1 QDWQPPF
8 ACDVDKLHFTPRIQR
23 LNELEAQTRVKL
35 NFLDQIAKFW
45 ELQGCTL
52 KIPHVERK
60 ILDLFQLNR
69 LVAEEGGFDV
79 VCKERKWTKIATRMG
94 FAPGKAVGSH
104 IRAHYERILYP
115 YNLFQ
120 SGASLLCL
128 QKPDL
133 TSDTKD
139 KEYKPHD
146 IPQRQSVQPSETCPP
161 ARRAK
166 RLRAEVRES
175 VFLWASALWGQYLN
189 FAISILC
196 FLVSF
201 PFQRES
207 KTKLHQ
213 KSQVTELPAC
223 SLTRSSLKCS
233 NSYSGT
239 FLLQVDLYV
248 CLLCGSGNDEDR
260 LLLCDGCDDSYHT
273 FCLIPPLHDVPKG
286 DWRCPQC
293 LAQEC
298 NKPQEAFGFEQAAR
312 DYTLRTFGE
321 MADAFKSDYFNMPVH
336 MVPTELVEKEFWR
349 LVSTIEEDVTVE
361 YGADIASK
369 EFGSGFPVRGGK
381 FKVRP
386 EEEEYLDSGWNLNN
400 MPVMEQSVLAHITAD
415 ICGMKLPWLYVGMC
429 FSSFCWHIEDHW
441 SYSINYLHWGE
452 PKTWYGAPGYAAEQ
466 LEDVMKKLAP
476 ELFESQPDLLHQ
488 LVTIMNPNTL
498 MAHGV
503 PVYRT
508 NQCAG
513 EFVITFPRAYHSGF
527 NQGFNFAEAVNFC
540 TVDWLPLG
548 RQCVEH
554 YRLLHRYCVFSHDE
568 MICKMASKADVLDVV
583 VASTVQ
589 KDMAVMIEDEKRLR
603 EKLDKLGVTDSERV
617 AFELFPDDERQ
628 CLKCKTTCFMS
639 AVYCP
644 CKPGLLVCLYHVE
657 DLCSCPTYKYK
668 LGYRYTLE
676 ELYPMMTALKMR
688 AESYNEWASNVNEA
702 LEAKINNK
710 KSLISFKALIEESEM
725 KKFPDND
732 LLRHLRLVTQDADKC
747 ASVAQQLLNGKR
759 QTRYRSGGGKCQNQ
773 LTVNELRLFVRQ
785 LYALPCVLSQT
796 PLLKDLLDRV
806 EAFQQQSQ
814 KLLSEEMPSA
824 ADLQELLDVSFD
836 FDVDLPQL
844 AELRIRLEQ
853 ARWLED
859 VQLTSS
865 DHSSLTLDDMRRL
878 IDSGVGLAPY
888 PAVEKAMAKLQEL
901 LTVSEHWDDKARNL
915 IKARPRQSLSS
926 LVAAVKE
933 IEEIP
938 AYLPS
943 GVALKDAVQK
953 AKDWLQEVEALQ
965 VGGRVPVLDT
975 LAELVTRGRSIPV
988 HLDYLPRLESLVSE
1002 VQAWKECAAN
1012 TFLCENSPYSLLEVL
1027 CPRCDI
1033 GMLNLKRKQKKLKE
1047 TVPSGK
1053 KKSTKLETLSDLER
1067 ALSESKD
1074 TASAMATL
1082 GEARLKEMEA
1092 LRSLRAANEVKVL
1105 SSEEDTELKVCL
1117 CQKEPAA
1124 PMIQCELCRGFFH
1137 TGCVSVPTVLQGPR
1151 VWLCPHCH
1159 RSEKPP
1165 LEKILPLL
1173 ASLQRIRVRL
1183 PEGDALRYMIER
1195 TVNWQHRA
1203 QQMLYSGNLKLIQD
1217 KVGSGLLYTRWQ
1229 TTSGQ
1234 LPETN
1239 KVRLKLLV
1247 GFLAVGDAWD
1257 TTHYP
1262 SPAGHGA
1269 IGHNSLCVAIQ
1280 PVLYPSD
1287 PSIKSMSLQLRQG
1300 CCVGQYQ
1307 MLCTSP
1313 GAELKLWCQ
1322 WIRGEVLVSAVS
1334 QHCCP
1339 VLVSGLMNATSPREA
1354 SSSNHGSWAA
1364 LALAKVKNVEHL
1376 DGFEKVTCKNS
1387 CGDCTELDEL
1397 MMEAQLLQVSLPE
1410 IQELYQIL
1418 FTKQSPALQTE
1429 QRSPAGAPRKKDGIS
1444 YMERKLKRRFERES
1458 FCDGKRAR
1466 VKKVRTPKK
1475 KKLKLN
1481 HSKDLCTN
1489 KLERER
1495 ERLLEMQRSAE
1506 SHLLPSDTSFS
1517 EQEDSEDED
1526 AICPAVNCLQPEGDE
1541 VDWVQCDGSCNQW
1554 FHQVCVGISPEMAEK
1569 EDYICISCTG
1579 K

>member
-1 QDWQPPF
+1 DWQPPF

-133 TSDTKD
+133 ASDTKD

-166 RLRAEVRES
+166 RLRAERLAERCADLFGCAAFPGASCAVASGLGAAGVNSRAIHSEAVEARTHNLRRRMGCAPPKCENEKEMYSSVKLPEKREH
-175 VFLWASALWGQYLN
+175 AGE
-189 FAISILC
+189 
-196 FLVSF
+196 
-201 PFQRES
+201 PEKDKS
-207 KTKLHQ
+207 K
-213 KSQVTELPAC
+213 A
-223 SLTRSSLKCS
+223 RSKKPT
-233 NSYSGT
+233 NA
-239 FLLQVDLYV
+239 VDLYV

-369 EFGSGFPVRGGK
+369 EFGSGFPVRDGK

-568 MICKMASKADVLDVV
+568 MICKMASKAEFLDVV

-589 KDMAVMIEDEKRLR
+589 KDMAIMIDDEKMLR
-603 EKLDKLGVTDSERV
+603 EKVQKLGVTDSERV

-657 DLCSCPTYKYK
+657 DLCSCPSYKYK

-676 ELYPMMTALKMR
+676 ELYPMMNALKMR

-710 KSLISFKALIEESEM
+710 RSLVSFKALIEESEM

-759 QTRYRSGGGKCQNQ
+759 QTRYRSGGGKSQNQ

-814 KLLSEEMPSA
+814 KLLSEEMPCA
-824 ADLQELLDVSFD
+824 AELQELLDVSFD

-859 VQLTSS
+859 VQLASS
-865 DHSSLTLDDMRRL
+865 DQNSLTLDDMRRL

-926 LVAAVKE
+926 LVAALKE

-938 AYLPS
+938 AYLPN

-953 AKDWLQEVEALQ
+953 AKDWLQEVESLQ

-975 LAELVTRGRSIPV
+975 LVELVTRGRSIPV
-988 HLDYLPRLESLVSE
+988 HLDYLLRLESLVSE

-1033 GMLNLKRKQKKLKE
+1033 GILNLKRKQKKLKE
-1047 TVPSGK
+1047 PVPSGK
-1053 KKSTKLETLSDLER
+1053 KKSTKLESLSDLER

-1105 SSEEDTELKVCL
+1105 SNEEDAELKVCL

-1137 TGCVSVPTVLQGPR
+1137 TSCVSVPNILQGPR

-1217 KVGSGLLYTRWQ
+1217 KVGSGLLYNRWQ
-1229 TTSGQ
+1229 ATAGH

-1239 KVRLKLLV
+1239 KVSQTI
-1247 GFLAVGDAWD
+1247 GAMSFSMPHDWD
-1257 TTHYP
+1257 NRTIYLH
-1262 SPAGHGA
+1262 SPF
-1269 IGHNSLCVAIQ
+1269 ST
-1280 PVLYPSD
+1280 
-1287 PSIKSMSLQLRQG
+1287 
-1300 CCVGQYQ
+1300 GQQ
-1307 MLCTSP
+1307 CIPLHVIS
-1313 GAELKLWCQ
+1313 
-1322 WIRGEVLVSAVS
+1322 
-1334 QHCCP
+1334 
-1339 VLVSGLMNATSPREA
+1339 
-1354 SSSNHGSWAA
+1354 
-1364 LALAKVKNVEHL
+1364 
-1376 DGFEKVTCKNS
+1376 
-1387 CGDCTELDEL
+1387 TELDEL

-1418 FTKQSPALQTE
+1418 FTKQSPTSQTE
-1429 QRSPAGAPRKKDGIS
+1429 QKSSVGPTNEKASNECCRGKKDGIS

-1458 FCDGKRAR
+1458 FCDEKRAR
-1466 VKKVRTPKK
+1466 VKKMRTPKK

-1481 HSKDLCTN
+1481 HSRDLCTN

-1495 ERLLEMQRSAE
+1495 ERLFEMQRSSE
-1506 SHLLPSDTSFS
+1506 SHLFPSDMSFS

-1579 K
+1579 KDSQYRK

>member
-1 QDWQPPF
+1 VAGRSGRPGRAMAEFLPPPECPVFEPSWEEFADPFAFIHKIRPIAEQTGICKVRPPPDWQPPF

-69 LVAEEGGFDV
+69 LVAEQGGFDV

-120 SGASLLCL
+120 SGASLLVMGL
-128 QKPDL
+128 QTQPLNISQDSLL
-133 TSDTKD
+133 TWMSCKVEWYCVFNAEI
-139 KEYKPHD
+139 KSAICFQNRNLEFKK
-146 IPQRQSVQPSETCPP
+146 SET
-161 ARRAK
+161 
-166 RLRAEVRES
+166 
-175 VFLWASALWGQYLN
+175 GG
-189 FAISILC
+189 
-196 FLVSF
+196 
-201 PFQRES
+201 
-207 KTKLHQ
+207 
-213 KSQVTELPAC
+213 
-223 SLTRSSLKCS
+223 SLKADS
-233 NSYSGT
+233 SSGS
-239 FLLQVDLYV
+239 FFGQCHRLSVGDVDLYV

-554 YRLLHRYCVFSHDE
+554 YRLLNRYCVFSHDE

-589 KDMAVMIEDEKRLR
+589 KDMAIMIEEEKRLR
-603 EKLDKLGVTDSERV
+603 EKADKLGVTDSERV
-617 AFELFPDDERQ
+617 TFELFPDDERQ

-639 AVYCP
+639 AVSCP

-676 ELYPMMTALKMR
+676 ELYPMMNALKMR

-824 ADLQELLDVSFD
+824 AELQELLDVSFD

-844 AELRIRLEQ
+844 AELRTRLEQ

-859 VQLTSS
+859 VQLACSE
-865 DHSSLTLDDMRRL
+865 HSSLTLDDMRRL

-926 LVAAVKE
+926 LAAAVKE
-933 IEEIP
+933 LEEIP
-938 AYLPS
+938 AYLPN
-943 GVALKDAVQK
+943 GAALKDAVQK

-988 HLDYLPRLESLVSE
+988 HLDYLPRLEALVTE

-1027 CPRCDI
+1027 CPWCDI
-1033 GMLNLKRKQKKLKE
+1033 GMLSLKRKQKKLKE
-1047 TVPSGK
+1047 PVPSGK

-1074 TASAMATL
+1074 TASMATL
-1082 GEARLKEMEA
+1082 EEARLREMEA
-1092 LRSLRAANEVKVL
+1092 LRALRAANEVKAL
-1105 SSEEDTELKVCL
+1105 SSEEDAELKVCL

-1137 TGCVSVPTVLQGPR
+1137 TGCVPVPGPVPGPC

-1159 RSEKPP
+1159 RSQKPP

-1203 QQMLYSGNLKLIQD
+1203 QQMLYSGNLKRIQD
-1217 KVGSGLLYTRWQ
+1217 KVGSGLLYSRWQ
-1229 TTSGQ
+1229 ASAGQ

-1239 KVRLKLLV
+1239 KVRL
-1247 GFLAVGDAWD
+1247 G
-1257 TTHYP
+1257 
-1262 SPAGHGA
+1262 
-1269 IGHNSLCVAIQ
+1269 
-1280 PVLYPSD
+1280 
-1287 PSIKSMSLQLRQG
+1287 QG
-1300 CCVGQYQ
+1300 
-1307 MLCTSP
+1307 
-1313 GAELKLWCQ
+1313 
-1322 WIRGEVLVSAVS
+1322 
-1334 QHCCP
+1334 
-1339 VLVSGLMNATSPREA
+1339 
-1354 SSSNHGSWAA
+1354 
-1364 LALAKVKNVEHL
+1364 
-1376 DGFEKVTCKNS
+1376 
-1387 CGDCTELDEL
+1387 
-1397 MMEAQLLQVSLPE
+1397 
-1410 IQELYQIL
+1410 
-1418 FTKQSPALQTE
+1418 
-1429 QRSPAGAPRKKDGIS
+1429 KKDGMS

-1458 FCDGKRAR
+1458 FCGEKRAR
-1466 VKKVRTPKK
+1466 VKKMRTPKK
-1475 KKLKLN
+1475 KKLKPS
-1481 HSKDLCTN
+1481 HSKDQCSN

-1495 ERLLEMQRSAE
+1495 ERLLELQRS
-1506 SHLLPSDTSFS
+1506 SDSQLLPSDTSSFS

-1569 EDYICISCTG
+1569 EDYICTSCAGKDALTG
-1579 K
+1579 GKKVPSFPVKPQGLV

>member
-1 QDWQPPF
+1 MAEFLPPPECPVFEPSWEEFADPFAFIHKIRPIAEQTGICKVRPPPDWQPPF

-69 LVAEEGGFDV
+69 LVAEEGGFDL
-79 VCKERKWTKIATRMG
+79 VCKERRWTKIAIKMG

-120 SGASLLCL
+120 SGASLLAPDICSKLMCLVDHAVLEKCL

-166 RLRAEVRES
+166 RLRAEGTTIKMETDETTEAKTHNLRRRMGCTPANEKEMPGTVKREP
-175 VFLWASALWGQYLN
+175 AEK
-189 FAISILC
+189 
-196 FLVSF
+196 
-201 PFQRES
+201 REPRDFEREKS
-207 KTKLHQ
+207 KGRSK
-213 KSQVTELPAC
+213 KSTNA
-223 SLTRSSLKCS
+223 
-233 NSYSGT
+233 
-239 FLLQVDLYV
+239 VDLYV

-298 NKPQEAFGFEQAAR
+298 NKPQEAFGFEQASR

-369 EFGSGFPVRGGK
+369 EFGSGFPVRDRK
-381 FKVRP
+381 IKLRP

-476 ELFESQPDLLHQ
+476 ELFVSQPDLLHQ

-583 VASTVQ
+583 VASTVH
-589 KDMAVMIEDEKRLR
+589 KDMAIMLEDEKALR
-603 EKLDKLGVTDSERV
+603 EAVHKLGVTDSKRIS
-617 AFELFPDDERQ
+617 FEMLPDDERQ
-628 CLKCKTTCFMS
+628 CIKCKTTCFMS
-639 AVYCP
+639 AVYCS

-657 DLCSCPTYKYK
+657 DLCSCPTHKYT
-668 LGYRYTLE
+668 LGYRYKLE
-676 ELYPMMTALKMR
+676 DLYPMMNALKLR
-688 AESYNEWASNVNEA
+688 AESYNEWASKVNEA
-702 LEAKINNK
+702 LEAKIN
-710 KSLISFKALIEESEM
+710 KSTLISFKALIEESEM

-759 QTRYRSGGGKCQNQ
+759 QTRYRSGGGKSQNQ

-796 PLLKDLLDRV
+796 PLLKDLLNRV

-824 ADLQELLDVSFD
+824 AELQELLNVSFE

-859 VQLTSS
+859 VQLACS
-865 DHSSLTLDDMRRL
+865 DQNSLTLDDMRRL
-878 IDSGVGLAPY
+878 IDSGVGLTPHS
-888 PAVEKAMAKLQEL
+888 AVEKAMAKLQEL

-915 IKARPRQSLSS
+915 IKARPRQSVSTLM
-926 LVAAVKE
+926 AAVKE

-938 AYLPS
+938 AYLPN
-943 GVALKDAVQK
+943 GIALKDAVQK
-953 AKDWLQEVEALQ
+953 AKDWIQEVEALQ
-965 VGGRVPVLDT
+965 AGGRVPVLDT
-975 LAELVTRGRSIPV
+975 LMELVARGRSIPV
-988 HLDYLPRLESLVSE
+988 HLDYLPRLESLVAD
-1002 VQAWKECAAN
+1002 VQAWKECAAK
-1012 TFLCENSPYSLLEVL
+1012 TFLTENSPYTLLEVL
-1027 CPRCDI
+1027 SPRCDI
-1033 GMLNLKRKQKKLKE
+1033 GTMGLKRKQKKLKD
-1047 TVPSGK
+1047 PAPNGK
-1053 KKSTKLETLSDLER
+1053 KRGTKLESLCDLER
-1067 ALSESKD
+1067 ALCESKE

-1092 LRSLRAANEVKVL
+1092 LRSLRAANEGKVL
-1105 SSEEDTELKVCL
+1105 SNEDDVEMKVCL
-1117 CQKEPAA
+1117 CQREPAV
-1124 PMIQCELCRGFFH
+1124 PMIQCELCRGVFH
-1137 TGCVSVPTVLQGPR
+1137 TSCVSVPSILQRPR
-1151 VWLCPHCH
+1151 VWLCPHCY

-1203 QQMLYSGNLKLIQD
+1203 QQILYSGNLKHIQD
-1217 KVGSGLLYTRWQ
+1217 KVGSGLLYNRWQ
-1229 TTSGQ
+1229 ATAHQ

-1239 KVRLKLLV
+1239 KVYQTIGAMSFSLPH
-1247 GFLAVGDAWD
+1247 DWD
-1257 TTHYP
+1257 NRIMYLH
-1262 SPAGHGA
+1262 S
-1269 IGHNSLCVAIQ
+1269 SF
-1280 PVLYPSD
+1280 S
-1287 PSIKSMSLQLRQG
+1287 S
-1300 CCVGQYQ
+1300 GQN
-1307 MLCTSP
+1307 CIP
-1313 GAELKLWCQ
+1313 FHV
-1322 WIRGEVLVSAVS
+1322 ISA
-1334 QHCCP
+1334 
-1339 VLVSGLMNATSPREA
+1339 
-1354 SSSNHGSWAA
+1354 
-1364 LALAKVKNVEHL
+1364 
-1376 DGFEKVTCKNS
+1376 
-1387 CGDCTELDEL
+1387 ELDEL
-1397 MMEAQLLQVSLPE
+1397 MMEAHLLQVSLPE
-1410 IQELYQIL
+1410 IKELYQIL
-1418 FTKQSPALQTE
+1418 FTKQSPVLQTE
-1429 QRSPAGAPRKKDGIS
+1429 QRSAIGP
-1444 YMERKLKRRFERES
+1444 
-1458 FCDGKRAR
+1458 
-1466 VKKVRTPKK
+1466 
-1475 KKLKLN
+1475 
-1481 HSKDLCTN
+1481 
-1489 KLERER
+1489 
-1495 ERLLEMQRSAE
+1495 
-1506 SHLLPSDTSFS
+1506 TS
-1517 EQEDSEDED
+1517 EK
-1526 AICPAVNCLQPEGDE
+1526 

-1554 FHQVCVGISPEMAEK
+1554 FHQVCVGVSSEMAEK
-1569 EDYICISCTG
+1569 EDYICISCAG
-1579 K
+1579 KNSPY

>member
-1 QDWQPPF
+1 TSPGCNTFSFLPPPECPVFEPSWEEFADPFAFIHKIRPIAEQTGICKVRPPPDWQPPF

-69 LVAEEGGFDV
+69 VIAEEGGFDL
-79 VCKERKWTKIATRMG
+79 VCKDRKWTKIATKMG

-120 SGASLLCL
+120 TGASLLCL
-128 QKPDL
+128 QKPDI
-133 TSDTKD
+133 TSGTKD

-146 IPQRQSVQPSETCPP
+146 IPQRQSVQLSETCPP

-166 RLRAEVRES
+166 RMRAEVGLTFHVLIS
-175 VFLWASALWGQYLN
+175 KIVFL
-189 FAISILC
+189 
-196 FLVSF
+196 
-201 PFQRES
+201 PRTMHRS
-207 KTKLHQ
+207 KQGNDGTN
-213 KSQVTELPAC
+213 PP
-223 SLTRSSLKCS
+223 SLTLAI
-233 NSYSGT
+233 
-239 FLLQVDLYV
+239 FFVQVDLYV

-381 FKVRP
+381 IKLKP

-498 MAHGV
+498 MSHGV
-503 PVYRT
+503 PIYRT

-554 YRLLHRYCVFSHDE
+554 YRLLNRYCVFSHDE
-568 MICKMASKADVLDVV
+568 MICRMAAKAETLDVV
-583 VASTVQ
+583 VASTVE
-589 KDMAVMIEDEKRLR
+589 KDMAIMIEDEKALR
-603 EKLDKLGVTDSERV
+603 EAVCKLGVTDLERV
-617 AFELFPDDERQ
+617 NLEILPDDERQ
-628 CLKCKTTCFMS
+628 CIKCKTTCYMS
-639 AVYCP
+639 AVYCSCNP
-644 CKPGLLVCLYHVE
+644 DLLACLYHVE
-657 DLCSCPTYKYK
+657 DLCTCPAYKYK
-668 LGYRYTLE
+668 MGYRYTLD
-676 ELYPMMTALKMR
+676 ELYPMMNALKLR

-702 LEAKINNK
+702 LEAKVNNK
-710 KSLISFKALIEESEM
+710 KSLMNFKALIEESEM
-725 KKFPDND
+725 RKFPDND
-732 LLRHLRLVTQDADKC
+732 LLRHLRLVTQDAEKC

-759 QTRYRSGGGKCQNQ
+759 QTRY
-773 LTVNELRLFVRQ
+773 
-785 LYALPCVLSQT
+785 
-796 PLLKDLLDRV
+796 DLLNRV
-806 EAFQQQSQ
+806 EDFQKYSQ
-814 KLLSEEMPSA
+814 KLLSEEIPSA
-824 ADLQELLDVSFD
+824 SEIQELLDVSFD

-844 AELRIRLEQ
+844 SELRIRLEQ
-853 ARWLED
+853 AHWLED
-859 VQLTSS
+859 VQHVCL
-865 DHSSLTLDDMRRL
+865 DQNSLTLDDMRRL
-878 IDSGVGLAPY
+878 IDSGVGLAPH

-901 LTVSEHWDDKARNL
+901 LTVSEHWDDKARTL

-926 LVAAVKE
+926 LEAAVKE

-938 AYLPS
+938 AYLPN
-943 GVALKDAVQK
+943 GIALKEAVKK
-953 AKDWLQEVEALQ
+953 ARDWLQEVEGLQ

-975 LAELVTRGRSIPV
+975 LVELVSRSRSIPV
-988 HLDYLPRLESLVSE
+988 HLEYLPRLESLVAE
-1002 VQAWKECAAN
+1002 VQTWKECASN
-1012 TFLCENSPYSLLEVL
+1012 TFLTDNSPYSLLEVL

-1033 GMLNLKRKQKKLKE
+1033 GTLGFKRKMKKLKE
-1047 TVPSGK
+1047 PVPNGK
-1053 KKSTKLETLSDLER
+1053 KKSTKLESLNDLER
-1067 ALSESKD
+1067 ALSE
-1074 TASAMATL
+1074 T
-1082 GEARLKEMEA
+1082 RLKEMEA
-1092 LRSLRAANEVKVL
+1092 LHSLRAANEKKIF
-1105 SSEEDTELKVCL
+1105 STEQDVEIKVCL
-1117 CQKEPAA
+1117 CQSEPAA
-1124 PMIQCELCRGFFH
+1124 PMIQCELCRAVFH
-1137 TGCVSVPTVLQGPR
+1137 TSCVSVPRTLQEPR

-1203 QQMLYSGNLKLIQD
+1203 QQMLSSGNIKLIQD
-1217 KVGSGLLYTRWQ
+1217 KVGSGILYSRWQ
-1229 TTSGQ
+1229 TMAGQ
-1234 LPETN
+1234 LQETS
-1239 KVRLKLLV
+1239 KVR
-1247 GFLAVGDAWD
+1247 F
-1257 TTHYP
+1257 
-1262 SPAGHGA
+1262 
-1269 IGHNSLCVAIQ
+1269 SL
-1280 PVLYPSD
+1280 
-1287 PSIKSMSLQLRQG
+1287 
-1300 CCVGQYQ
+1300 
-1307 MLCTSP
+1307 
-1313 GAELKLWCQ
+1313 
-1322 WIRGEVLVSAVS
+1322 IRGAHQDINRYRSSGKVNGSAVHRLP
-1334 QHCCP
+1334 QP
-1339 VLVSGLMNATSPREA
+1339 IKRDERRNPRVG
-1354 SSSNHGSWAA
+1354 H
-1364 LALAKVKNVEHL
+1364 
-1376 DGFEKVTCKNS
+1376 
-1387 CGDCTELDEL
+1387 
-1397 MMEAQLLQVSLPE
+1397 
-1410 IQELYQIL
+1410 
-1418 FTKQSPALQTE
+1418 
-1429 QRSPAGAPRKKDGIS
+1429 
-1444 YMERKLKRRFERES
+1444 
-1458 FCDGKRAR
+1458 
-1466 VKKVRTPKK
+1466 
-1475 KKLKLN
+1475 
-1481 HSKDLCTN
+1481 
-1489 KLERER
+1489 
-1495 ERLLEMQRSAE
+1495 
-1506 SHLLPSDTSFS
+1506 
-1517 EQEDSEDED
+1517 
-1526 AICPAVNCLQPEGDE
+1526 
-1541 VDWVQCDGSCNQW
+1541 DW
-1554 FHQVCVGISPEMAEK
+1554 
-1569 EDYICISCTG
+1569 T
-1579 K
+1579 

>member
-1 QDWQPPF
+1 MAEFLPPPECPVFEPSWEEFADPFAFIHKIRPIAEQTGICKVRPPPDWQPPF

-133 TSDTKD
+133 ASDTKD

-166 RLRAEVRES
+166 RLRAEATNMKSESEPSEARTHNLRRRMGCAPPKCENEKEMYSSVKLPEKREH
-175 VFLWASALWGQYLN
+175 AAE
-189 FAISILC
+189 
-196 FLVSF
+196 
-201 PFQRES
+201 PEKDKS
-207 KTKLHQ
+207 K
-213 KSQVTELPAC
+213 A
-223 SLTRSSLKCS
+223 RSKKPT
-233 NSYSGT
+233 NA
-239 FLLQVDLYV
+239 VDLYV

-369 EFGSGFPVRGGK
+369 EFGSGFPVRDGK

-568 MICKMASKADVLDVV
+568 MICKMASKAEFLDVV

-589 KDMAVMIEDEKRLR
+589 KDMAIMIDDEKMLR
-603 EKLDKLGVTDSERV
+603 EKVQKLGVTDSERV

-676 ELYPMMTALKMR
+676 ELYPMMNALKMR

-710 KSLISFKALIEESEM
+710 RSLVSFKALIEESEM

-759 QTRYRSGGGKCQNQ
+759 QTRYRSGGGKSQNQ

-814 KLLSEEMPSA
+814 KLLSEEMPCA
-824 ADLQELLDVSFD
+824 AELQELLDVSFD

-859 VQLTSS
+859 VQLASS
-865 DHSSLTLDDMRRL
+865 DQNSLTLDDMRRL

-926 LVAAVKE
+926 LVAALKE

-938 AYLPS
+938 AYLPN

-953 AKDWLQEVEALQ
+953 AKDWLQEVESLQ

-975 LAELVTRGRSIPV
+975 LVELVTRGRSIPV
-988 HLDYLPRLESLVSE
+988 HLDYLLRLESLVSE

-1033 GMLNLKRKQKKLKE
+1033 GILNLKRKQKKLKE
-1047 TVPSGK
+1047 PVPSGK
-1053 KKSTKLETLSDLER
+1053 KKSTKLESLSDLER

-1105 SSEEDTELKVCL
+1105 SNEEDAELKVCL

-1137 TGCVSVPTVLQGPR
+1137 TSCVSVPNILQGPR

-1217 KVGSGLLYTRWQ
+1217 KVGSGLLYNRWQ
-1229 TTSGQ
+1229 ATAGH

-1239 KVRLKLLV
+1239 KVSQTI
-1247 GFLAVGDAWD
+1247 GAMSFSMPHDWD
-1257 TTHYP
+1257 NRTIYLH
-1262 SPAGHGA
+1262 SPF
-1269 IGHNSLCVAIQ
+1269 ST
-1280 PVLYPSD
+1280 
-1287 PSIKSMSLQLRQG
+1287 
-1300 CCVGQYQ
+1300 GQQ
-1307 MLCTSP
+1307 CIPLHVIS
-1313 GAELKLWCQ
+1313 
-1322 WIRGEVLVSAVS
+1322 
-1334 QHCCP
+1334 
-1339 VLVSGLMNATSPREA
+1339 
-1354 SSSNHGSWAA
+1354 
-1364 LALAKVKNVEHL
+1364 
-1376 DGFEKVTCKNS
+1376 
-1387 CGDCTELDEL
+1387 TELDEL

-1418 FTKQSPALQTE
+1418 FTKQSPTSQTE
-1429 QRSPAGAPRKKDGIS
+1429 QKSSVGPTNEKNECCRGKKDGIS

-1458 FCDGKRAR
+1458 FCDEKRAR
-1466 VKKVRTPKK
+1466 VKKMRTPKK

-1481 HSKDLCTN
+1481 HSRDLCTN

-1495 ERLLEMQRSAE
+1495 ERLFEMQRSSE
-1506 SHLLPSDTSFS
+1506 SHLFPSDMSFS

-1579 K
+1579 KDSQYRKFFCIKS

>member
-23 LNELEAQTRVKL
+23 LNELEVNFVFFFFFFPPPPAQTRVKL

-79 VCKERKWTKIATRMG
+79 ACKERKWTKIATRMG

-120 SGASLLCL
+120 SGASLLSKGKHFLNQPVSGTQRRSPQGCIHFILILKHRIRQVLGVWL
-128 QKPDL
+128 QSSCGRPVGVLVPTICALLILGHSNHQYDA
-133 TSDTKD
+133 TKSR
-139 KEYKPHD
+139 YMPRGIHV
-146 IPQRQSVQPSETCPP
+146 PLQGLS
-161 ARRAK
+161 
-166 RLRAEVRES
+166 
-175 VFLWASALWGQYLN
+175 Y
-189 FAISILC
+189 
-196 FLVSF
+196 
-201 PFQRES
+201 
-207 KTKLHQ
+207 
-213 KSQVTELPAC
+213 
-223 SLTRSSLKCS
+223 LKCS
-233 NSYSGT
+233 NSHSGN

-554 YRLLHRYCVFSHDE
+554 YRLLNRYCVFSHDE

-589 KDMAVMIEDEKRLR
+589 KDMAIMIEDEKRLR
-603 EKLDKLGVTDSERV
+603 EKVDKLGVTDLERV

-657 DLCSCPTYKYK
+657 DLCSCPAYKYK

-676 ELYPMMTALKMR
+676 ELYPMMNALKMR
-688 AESYNEWASNVNEA
+688 AESYNEWACNVNEA

-710 KSLISFKALIEESEM
+710 RSLISFKALIEESEM

-824 ADLQELLDVSFD
+824 AELQELLDVSFD

-859 VQLTSS
+859 VQLASS
-865 DHSSLTLDDMRRL
+865 DQNSLTLDDMRRL

-926 LVAAVKE
+926 LAAAVKE
-933 IEEIP
+933 MEEIP
-938 AYLPS
+938 AYLPN

-975 LAELVTRGRSIPV
+975 LVELVTRGRSIPV

-1027 CPRCDI
+1027 CPWCDI
-1033 GMLNLKRKQKKLKE
+1033 GMLNLKRRQKKLKE
-1047 TVPSGK
+1047 PVPSGK

-1105 SSEEDTELKVCL
+1105 SSEEDAELKVCL

-1137 TGCVSVPTVLQGPR
+1137 TSCVSVPSVLQGPR

-1217 KVGSGLLYTRWQ
+1217 KVGSGLLYNRWQ
-1229 TTSGQ
+1229 ATAGQ

-1239 KVRLKLLV
+1239 KVRLSCFWVSWRWVVCGQQEEAVTPLWVLGSLYLRAKTGKADCFTDNKEFGFCLDELVLVLVTAFPKSEVPVKLSRRAPDHVHQL
-1247 GFLAVGDAWD
+1247 GSLAV
-1257 TTHYP
+1257 P
-1262 SPAGHGA
+1262 ELR
-1269 IGHNSLCVAIQ
+1269 SLTGGSGTEGREEFSLSVQ
-1280 PVLYPSD
+1280 FSSVLT
-1287 PSIKSMSLQLRQG
+1287 L
-1300 CCVGQYQ
+1300 
-1307 MLCTSP
+1307 
-1313 GAELKLWCQ
+1313 
-1322 WIRGEVLVSAVS
+1322 
-1334 QHCCP
+1334 
-1339 VLVSGLMNATSPREA
+1339 
-1354 SSSNHGSWAA
+1354 
-1364 LALAKVKNVEHL
+1364 
-1376 DGFEKVTCKNS
+1376 KNS
-1387 CGDCTELDEL
+1387 FSPLSLSFIIVISTELDEL

-1418 FTKQSPALQTE
+1418 FTKQSPVLQTE
-1429 QRSPAGAPRKKDGIS
+1429 QRSSVGPTNEKARKKDGIS

-1458 FCDGKRAR
+1458 FCDEKRAR
-1466 VKKVRTPKK
+1466 VKKMRTPKK

-1495 ERLLEMQRSAE
+1495 ERLFEMQRSSE
-1506 SHLLPSDTSFS
+1506 SHLLPSDMSFS

-1579 K
+1579 KDSQ

>member
-1 QDWQPPF
+1 QPRAGPGGPEFLPPPECPVFEPSWEEFADPFAFIHKIRPIAEQTGICKVRPPPDWQPPF

-120 SGASLLCL
+120 SGASLLV
-128 QKPDL
+128 
-133 TSDTKD
+133 S
-139 KEYKPHD
+139 Y
-146 IPQRQSVQPSETCPP
+146 I
-161 ARRAK
+161 
-166 RLRAEVRES
+166 EVNRS
-175 VFLWASALWGQYLN
+175 PINLVASLFIYICIYFSNGTFPKTAFYALWMKSKVRSKKPTN
-189 FAISILC
+189 AVSIFC
-196 FLVSF
+196 
-201 PFQRES
+201 
-207 KTKLHQ
+207 
-213 KSQVTELPAC
+213 LPAAFAHI
-223 SLTRSSLKCS
+223 SL
-233 NSYSGT
+233 SGN

-554 YRLLHRYCVFSHDE
+554 YRLLNRYCVFSHDE

-589 KDMAVMIEDEKRLR
+589 KDMAIMIEDEKRLR
-603 EKLDKLGVTDSERV
+603 EKVDKLGVTDSERV

-676 ELYPMMTALKMR
+676 ELYPMMNALKMR

-710 KSLISFKALIEESEM
+710 KSKYLFLSAMQESEM

-824 ADLQELLDVSFD
+824 AELQELLDVSFD

-859 VQLTSS
+859 VQLASS
-865 DHSSLTLDDMRRL
+865 DQNSLTLDDMRRL

-938 AYLPS
+938 AYLPN

-975 LAELVTRGRSIPV
+975 LAELVVRGRSIPV

-1033 GMLNLKRKQKKLKE
+1033 GILNLKRKQKKLKE
-1047 TVPSGK
+1047 PVPSGK
-1053 KKSTKLETLSDLER
+1053 KKSAKLETLSDLER

-1074 TASAMATL
+1074 TASMATL

-1092 LRSLRAANEVKVL
+1092 LRSLRAANELKVL
-1105 SSEEDTELKVCL
+1105 SSEEDAELKVCL
-1117 CQKEPAA
+1117 CQEEPAA

-1137 TGCVSVPTVLQGPR
+1137 TGCVSVPNVLQGPR

-1217 KVGSGLLYTRWQ
+1217 KVGSGLLYNRWRA
-1229 TTSGQ
+1229 TAGQ

-1239 KVRLKLLV
+1239 KVRL
-1247 GFLAVGDAWD
+1247 
-1257 TTHYP
+1257 
-1262 SPAGHGA
+1262 SC
-1269 IGHNSLCVAIQ
+1269 NE
-1280 PVLYPSD
+1280 
-1287 PSIKSMSLQLRQG
+1287 
-1300 CCVGQYQ
+1300 CC
-1307 MLCTSP
+1307 
-1313 GAELKLWCQ
+1313 
-1322 WIRGEVLVSAVS
+1322 RG
-1334 QHCCP
+1334 
-1339 VLVSGLMNATSPREA
+1339 
-1354 SSSNHGSWAA
+1354 
-1364 LALAKVKNVEHL
+1364 
-1376 DGFEKVTCKNS
+1376 
-1387 CGDCTELDEL
+1387 
-1397 MMEAQLLQVSLPE
+1397 
-1410 IQELYQIL
+1410 
-1418 FTKQSPALQTE
+1418 
-1429 QRSPAGAPRKKDGIS
+1429 KKDGIS

-1458 FCDGKRAR
+1458 FCDEKRAR
-1466 VKKVRTPKK
+1466 VKKMRTPKK

-1495 ERLLEMQRSAE
+1495 ERLFEMQRSSE
-1506 SHLLPSDTSFS
+1506 SHLLPSDVSFS
-1517 EQEDSEDED
+1517 EQEDSEDDD

-1579 K
+1579 KDSQYRK

>member
-1 QDWQPPF
+1 YAFLPPPECPVFEPSWEEFADPFAFIHKIRPIAEQTGICKVRPPPDWQPPF

-69 LVAEEGGFDV
+69 LVAEEGGFDL
-79 VCKERKWTKIATRMG
+79 VCKERKWTKIAIRMG

-120 SGASLLCL
+120 SGVSKIMTGVEKVNKEVLFTPSQNTRPRGHQMKLIGSSFKTNKRKYFFTQCTVNLWNSLLEDVL
-128 QKPDL
+128 
-133 TSDTKD
+133 
-139 KEYKPHD
+139 
-146 IPQRQSVQPSETCPP
+146 
-161 ARRAK
+161 
-166 RLRAEVRES
+166 
-175 VFLWASALWGQYLN
+175 
-189 FAISILC
+189 
-196 FLVSF
+196 
-201 PFQRES
+201 
-207 KTKLHQ
+207 KLP
-213 KSQVTELPAC
+213 KC
-223 SLTRSSLKCS
+223 SLAMNCLKHL
-233 NSYSGT
+233 NSHFGN

-369 EFGSGFPVRGGK
+369 EFGSGFPVRDRKIK
-381 FKVRP
+381 FRP

-476 ELFESQPDLLHQ
+476 ELFVSQPDLLHQ

-554 YRLLHRYCVFSHDE
+554 YRLLNRYCVFSHDE

-589 KDMAVMIEDEKRLR
+589 KDMAVMIEDEKALR
-603 EKLDKLGVTDSERV
+603 EAVHKLGVTDSERM
-617 AFELFPDDERQ
+617 AFEMLPDDERQ
-628 CLKCKTTCFMS
+628 CIKCKTTCFMS
-639 AVYCP
+639 AVYCS
-644 CKPGLLVCLYHVE
+644 CKPGLLVCLYHIE
-657 DLCSCPTYKYK
+657 DLCSCPTYKYT
-668 LGYRYTLE
+668 LGYRYKLDD
-676 ELYPMMTALKMR
+676 LYPMMNALKLR
-688 AESYNEWASNVNEA
+688 AESYNEWASKVNEA

-710 KSLISFKALIEESEM
+710 RSLISFKALIEESEM
-725 KKFPDND
+725 RKFPDND

-759 QTRYRSGGGKCQNQ
+759 QTRYRSGGGKSPNQ

-796 PLLKDLLDRV
+796 PLLKDLLNRV
-806 EAFQQQSQ
+806 EAFQQHSQ

-824 ADLQELLDVSFD
+824 AELQELLNVSFE

-859 VQLTSS
+859 VQQACL
-865 DHSSLTLDDMRRL
+865 DQSSLTLDDMRRL
-878 IDSGVGLAPY
+878 IDSGVGLTPHS
-888 PAVEKAMAKLQEL
+888 AVEKAMAKLQEL

-915 IKARPRQSLSS
+915 IKARPRQSVSS
-926 LVAAVKE
+926 LAAAVKE

-938 AYLPS
+938 AYLPN
-943 GVALKDAVQK
+943 GIALKDAVQK

-965 VGGRVPVLDT
+965 AGGRVPVLDT
-975 LAELVTRGRSIPV
+975 LVEFVTRGRSIPV
-988 HLDYLPRLESLVSE
+988 HLDYLPRLESLVAD

-1012 TFLCENSPYSLLEVL
+1012 TFLTENSPYSLLEVL
-1027 CPRCDI
+1027 SPRCDI
-1033 GMLNLKRKQKKLKE
+1033 GTLGLKRKQKKLKE
-1047 TVPSGK
+1047 PVPNGK
-1053 KKSTKLETLSDLER
+1053 KRGTRLESLCDLER
-1067 ALSESKD
+1067 ALCESKE
-1074 TASAMATL
+1074 TASMATL

-1092 LRSLRAANEVKVL
+1092 LRSLRAANEGKVL
-1105 SSEEDTELKVCL
+1105 SNEDDAEMKVCL

-1124 PMIQCELCRGFFH
+1124 PMIKCDLCRGVFH
-1137 TGCVSVPTVLQGPR
+1137 TSCVSVPSIFQGPR

-1203 QQMLYSGNLKLIQD
+1203 QQMLYSGNLNLIQD
-1217 KVGSGLLYTRWQ
+1217 KIGSGLLYNRWQ
-1229 TTSGQ
+1229 ATAYQ

-1239 KVRLKLLV
+1239 KVRLNLLLGV
-1247 GFLAVGDAWD
+1247 GRSDLSSARANECCRGKRDGVG
-1257 TTHYP
+1257 
-1262 SPAGHGA
+1262 S
-1269 IGHNSLCVAIQ
+1269 V
-1280 PVLYPSD
+1280 
-1287 PSIKSMSLQLRQG
+1287 
-1300 CCVGQYQ
+1300 
-1307 MLCTSP
+1307 
-1313 GAELKLWCQ
+1313 
-1322 WIRGEVLVSAVS
+1322 
-1334 QHCCP
+1334 
-1339 VLVSGLMNATSPREA
+1339 
-1354 SSSNHGSWAA
+1354 
-1364 LALAKVKNVEHL
+1364 
-1376 DGFEKVTCKNS
+1376 
-1387 CGDCTELDEL
+1387 
-1397 MMEAQLLQVSLPE
+1397 
-1410 IQELYQIL
+1410 
-1418 FTKQSPALQTE
+1418 
-1429 QRSPAGAPRKKDGIS
+1429 
-1444 YMERKLKRRFERES
+1444 ERKLKRRFEREG
-1458 FCDGKRAR
+1458 FCGEKRAR
-1466 VKKVRTPKK
+1466 VKKMRTPKK

-1481 HSKDLCTN
+1481 PSKDLSN
-1489 KLERER
+1489 SKLERER
-1495 ERLLEMQRSAE
+1495 ERLFEAQRSSE
-1506 SHLLPSDTSFS
+1506 SHLLPLDMSFS

-1579 K
+1579 KDSQY

>member
-1 QDWQPPF
+1 LPPPHPEHPSPLPRPGRAMAEFLPPPECPVFEPSWEEFADPFAFIHKIRPIAEQTGICKVRPPPDWQPPF

-133 TSDTKD
+133 ASDTKD

-166 RLRAEVRES
+166 RLRAEATNMKSESEPSEARTHNLRRRMGCAPPKCENEKEMYSSVKLPEKREH
-175 VFLWASALWGQYLN
+175 AGE
-189 FAISILC
+189 
-196 FLVSF
+196 
-201 PFQRES
+201 PEKDKS
-207 KTKLHQ
+207 K
-213 KSQVTELPAC
+213 A
-223 SLTRSSLKCS
+223 RSKKPT
-233 NSYSGT
+233 NA
-239 FLLQVDLYV
+239 VDLYV

-369 EFGSGFPVRGGK
+369 EFGSGFPVRDGK

-568 MICKMASKADVLDVV
+568 MICKMASKAEFLDVV

-589 KDMAVMIEDEKRLR
+589 KDMAIMIDDEKMLR
-603 EKLDKLGVTDSERV
+603 EKVQKLGVTDSERV

-676 ELYPMMTALKMR
+676 ELYPMMNALKMR

-710 KSLISFKALIEESEM
+710 RSLVSFKALIEESEM

-759 QTRYRSGGGKCQNQ
+759 QTRYRSGGGKSQNQ

-814 KLLSEEMPSA
+814 KLLSEEMPCA
-824 ADLQELLDVSFD
+824 AELQELLDVSFD

-859 VQLTSS
+859 VQLASS
-865 DHSSLTLDDMRRL
+865 DQNSLTLDDMRRL

-901 LTVSEHWDDKARNL
+901 LTL
-915 IKARPRQSLSS
+915 FCIPRPRQSLSS
-926 LVAAVKE
+926 LVAALKE

-938 AYLPS
+938 AYLPN

-953 AKDWLQEVEALQ
+953 AKDWLQEVESLQ

-975 LAELVTRGRSIPV
+975 LVELVTRGRSIPV
-988 HLDYLPRLESLVSE
+988 HLDYLLRLESLVSE

-1033 GMLNLKRKQKKLKE
+1033 GILNLKRKQKKLKE
-1047 TVPSGK
+1047 PVPSGK
-1053 KKSTKLETLSDLER
+1053 KKSTKLESLSDLER

-1105 SSEEDTELKVCL
+1105 SNEEDAELKVCL

-1137 TGCVSVPTVLQGPR
+1137 TSCVSVPNILQGPR

-1173 ASLQRIRVRL
+1173 
-1183 PEGDALRYMIER
+1183 GDALRYMIER

-1217 KVGSGLLYTRWQ
+1217 KVGSGLLYNRWQ
-1229 TTSGQ
+1229 ATAGH

-1239 KVRLKLLV
+1239 KVSQTI
-1247 GFLAVGDAWD
+1247 GAMSFSMPHDWD
-1257 TTHYP
+1257 NRTIYLH
-1262 SPAGHGA
+1262 SPF
-1269 IGHNSLCVAIQ
+1269 ST
-1280 PVLYPSD
+1280 
-1287 PSIKSMSLQLRQG
+1287 
-1300 CCVGQYQ
+1300 GQQ
-1307 MLCTSP
+1307 CIPLHVIS
-1313 GAELKLWCQ
+1313 
-1322 WIRGEVLVSAVS
+1322 
-1334 QHCCP
+1334 
-1339 VLVSGLMNATSPREA
+1339 
-1354 SSSNHGSWAA
+1354 
-1364 LALAKVKNVEHL
+1364 
-1376 DGFEKVTCKNS
+1376 
-1387 CGDCTELDEL
+1387 TELDEL

-1418 FTKQSPALQTE
+1418 FTKQSPTSQTE
-1429 QRSPAGAPRKKDGIS
+1429 QKSSVGPTNEKNECCRGKKDGIS

-1458 FCDGKRAR
+1458 FCDEKRAR
-1466 VKKVRTPKK
+1466 VKKMRTPKK

-1481 HSKDLCTN
+1481 HSRDLCTN

-1495 ERLLEMQRSAE
+1495 ERLFEMQRSSE
-1506 SHLLPSDTSFS
+1506 SHLFPSDMSFS

-1579 K
+1579 KDSQYRK

>member
-1 QDWQPPF
+1 QVAQGSGGDWQPPF

-69 LVAEEGGFDV
+69 LVAEQGGFDV

-120 SGASLLCL
+120 SGASLLVSSAGNKYKEMRNVVKL
-128 QKPDL
+128 PEKKELSGEPE
-133 TSDTKD
+133 KD
-139 KEYKPHD
+139 KSKARSKKP
-146 IPQRQSVQPSETCPP
+146 TN
-161 ARRAK
+161 A
-166 RLRAEVRES
+166 
-175 VFLWASALWGQYLN
+175 
-189 FAISILC
+189 
-196 FLVSF
+196 VST
-201 PFQRES
+201 P
-207 KTKLHQ
+207 
-213 KSQVTELPAC
+213 C
-223 SLTRSSLKCS
+223 SPLFYRHFWMSLGC
-233 NSYSGT
+233 
-239 FLLQVDLYV
+239 VDLYV

-554 YRLLHRYCVFSHDE
+554 YRLLNRYCVFSHDE

-589 KDMAVMIEDEKRLR
+589 KDMAIMIEEEKRLR
-603 EKLDKLGVTDSERV
+603 EKVDKLGVTDSERV
-617 AFELFPDDERQ
+617 TFELFPDDERQ

-668 LGYRYTLE
+668 LGFRYTLE
-676 ELYPMMTALKMR
+676 ELYPMVNALKMR

-702 LEAKINNK
+702 LEAKISNK
-710 KSLISFKALIEESEM
+710 KSLISFKALIEESEL

-814 KLLSEEMPSA
+814 KLLSEETPSA
-824 ADLQELLDVSFD
+824 AELQELLDVSFD

-844 AELRIRLEQ
+844 PELRTRLEQ

-859 VQLTSS
+859 VQLACSE
-865 DHSSLTLDDMRRL
+865 HSSLTLDDMRRL

-926 LVAAVKE
+926 LAAAVKE
-933 IEEIP
+933 LEEIP
-938 AYLPS
+938 AYLPN
-943 GVALKDAVQK
+943 GAALKDAVQK

-988 HLDYLPRLESLVSE
+988 HLDYLPRLEALVAE

-1027 CPRCDI
+1027 CPWCDI
-1033 GMLNLKRKQKKLKE
+1033 GMLSLKKKQKKLKE
-1047 TVPSGK
+1047 PVPSGK
-1053 KKSTKLETLSDLER
+1053 KKSSKLETLSDLER

-1074 TASAMATL
+1074 TASAVC
-1082 GEARLKEMEA
+1082 GQKARLREMEA
-1092 LRSLRAANEVKVL
+1092 LRALRAANEVKAL
-1105 SSEEDTELKVCL
+1105 SSEDGAELKVCL

-1137 TGCVSVPTVLQGPR
+1137 TSCVPAPGASPGPR
-1151 VWLCPHCH
+1151 VWLCPQCH
-1159 RSEKPP
+1159 RSQKPP

-1195 TVNWQHRA
+1195 TVSWQHRA
-1203 QQMLYSGNLKLIQD
+1203 QQMLYSGNLKRIHD
-1217 KVGSGLLYTRWQ
+1217 KIGSGLPYGRWQ
-1229 TTSGQ
+1229 GLTGQ

-1239 KVRLKLLV
+1239 KL
-1247 GFLAVGDAWD
+1247 
-1257 TTHYP
+1257 H
-1262 SPAGHGA
+1262 
-1269 IGHNSLCVAIQ
+1269 I
-1280 PVLYPSD
+1280 
-1287 PSIKSMSLQLRQG
+1287 
-1300 CCVGQYQ
+1300 
-1307 MLCTSP
+1307 
-1313 GAELKLWCQ
+1313 
-1322 WIRGEVLVSAVS
+1322 
-1334 QHCCP
+1334 
-1339 VLVSGLMNATSPREA
+1339 
-1354 SSSNHGSWAA
+1354 SN
-1364 LALAKVKNVEHL
+1364 LAKMSFPQNECCR
-1376 DGFEKVTCKNS
+1376 G
-1387 CGDCTELDEL
+1387 
-1397 MMEAQLLQVSLPE
+1397 
-1410 IQELYQIL
+1410 
-1418 FTKQSPALQTE
+1418 
-1429 QRSPAGAPRKKDGIS
+1429 KKDGIS
-1444 YMERKLKRRFERES
+1444 YMERKLKRRFEREN
-1458 FCDGKRAR
+1458 FCGEKRAR
-1466 VKKVRTPKK
+1466 VKKMRTPKK

-1481 HSKDLCTN
+1481 PSKDLCSN

-1495 ERLLEMQRSAE
+1495 ERLLELQRSSD

-1569 EDYICISCTG
+1569 EDYICASCAG
-1579 K
+1579 KDAQEFEMQFYFPLNESTLHHWVLIAKK

>member
-1 QDWQPPF
+1 ELNSCPCSSYSWFLSPAESWDSLCLLLSKARGSTDWQPPF

-69 LVAEEGGFDV
+69 LVAEQGGFDV

-120 SGASLLCL
+120 SGASLLVSCTETKCSVNVAASLGGFFGFLECL
-128 QKPDL
+128 W
-133 TSDTKD
+133 S
-139 KEYKPHD
+139 
-146 IPQRQSVQPSETCPP
+146 C
-161 ARRAK
+161 
-166 RLRAEVRES
+166 
-175 VFLWASALWGQYLN
+175 
-189 FAISILC
+189 ISI
-196 FLVSF
+196 
-201 PFQRES
+201 E
-207 KTKLHQ
+207 
-213 KSQVTELPAC
+213 
-223 SLTRSSLKCS
+223 
-233 NSYSGT
+233 T
-239 FLLQVDLYV
+239 FLLPFLLWDFVLQVDLYV

-540 TVDWLPLG
+540 TVDWDFN
-548 RQCVEH
+548 
-554 YRLLHRYCVFSHDE
+554 RYCVFSHDE

-589 KDMAVMIEDEKRLR
+589 KDMAIMIEEEKRLR
-603 EKLDKLGVTDSERV
+603 EKVDKLGVTDSERV
-617 AFELFPDDERQ
+617 TFELFPDDERQ

-644 CKPGLLVCLYHVE
+644 CKPGLLVCLYHIE

-676 ELYPMMTALKMR
+676 ELYPMMNALKMR

-710 KSLISFKALIEESEM
+710 KSLISFKALIEESEV

-806 EAFQQQSQ
+806 ETFQQQSQ

-824 ADLQELLDVSFD
+824 AELQELLDVSFD

-844 AELRIRLEQ
+844 PELRTRLEQ

-859 VQLTSS
+859 VQLACSEQ
-865 DHSSLTLDDMRRL
+865 SSLTLDDMRRL
-878 IDSGVGLAPY
+878 IDSGVGLSPY

-926 LVAAVKE
+926 LAAAVKE
-933 IEEIP
+933 LEEIP
-938 AYLPS
+938 AYLPN
-943 GVALKDAVQK
+943 GAALKDAVQK

-988 HLDYLPRLESLVSE
+988 HLDYLPRLEALVAE
-1002 VQAWKECAAN
+1002 VQVWKECAAN

-1027 CPRCDI
+1027 CPWCDI
-1033 GMLNLKRKQKKLKE
+1033 GMLSLKRKQKKLKE
-1047 TVPSGK
+1047 PVPSGK

-1074 TASAMATL
+1074 TASMATL
-1082 GEARLKEMEA
+1082 GEARLREMEA
-1092 LRSLRAANEVKVL
+1092 LRALRAANEVKVL
-1105 SSEEDTELKVCL
+1105 SGEEDAELKVCL
-1117 CQKEPAA
+1117 CQKEPTAS
-1124 PMIQCELCRGFFH
+1124 MIQCELCRGFFH
-1137 TGCVSVPTVLQGPR
+1137 TGCVPVPGAAPGPR

-1159 RSEKPP
+1159 RSKKPP

-1203 QQMLYSGNLKLIQD
+1203 QQMLYSGNLKRIQD
-1217 KVGSGLLYTRWQ
+1217 KVGSGLLYSRWQ
-1229 TTSGQ
+1229 GPAGQ

-1239 KVRLKLLV
+1239 KVRLGRGTERWGQQGQGVMLLWV
-1247 GFLAVGDAWD
+1247 WV
-1257 TTHYP
+1257 
-1262 SPAGHGA
+1262 
-1269 IGHNSLCVAIQ
+1269 CCC
-1280 PVLYPSD
+1280 
-1287 PSIKSMSLQLRQG
+1287 SLQILTRQRV
-1300 CCVGQYQ
+1300 CSCFTAVRSWVLLCPSARMCVCPSGSFVFPSAGVQDLFLPKSLFFPLLFQ
-1307 MLCTSP
+1307 LLC
-1313 GAELKLWCQ
+1313 
-1322 WIRGEVLVSAVS
+1322 SAVTT
-1334 QHCCP
+1334 
-1339 VLVSGLMNATSPREA
+1339 VM
-1354 SSSNHGSWAA
+1354 
-1364 LALAKVKNVEHL
+1364 
-1376 DGFEKVTCKNS
+1376 
-1387 CGDCTELDEL
+1387 TELL
-1397 MMEAQLLQVSLPE
+1397 SYCFWSAHYSAGLYILLLQV
-1410 IQELYQIL
+1410 
-1418 FTKQSPALQTE
+1418 FK
-1429 QRSPAGAPRKKDGIS
+1429 
-1444 YMERKLKRRFERES
+1444 
-1458 FCDGKRAR
+1458 
-1466 VKKVRTPKK
+1466 
-1475 KKLKLN
+1475 
-1481 HSKDLCTN
+1481 
-1489 KLERER
+1489 
-1495 ERLLEMQRSAE
+1495 
-1506 SHLLPSDTSFS
+1506 
-1517 EQEDSEDED
+1517 
-1526 AICPAVNCLQPEGDE
+1526 
-1541 VDWVQCDGSCNQW
+1541 
-1554 FHQVCVGISPEMAEK
+1554 
-1569 EDYICISCTG
+1569 
-1579 K
+1579 

>member
-1 QDWQPPF
+1 MAEFLPPPECPVFEPSWEEFADPFAFIHKIRPIAEQTGICKVRPPPDWQPPF

-166 RLRAEVRES
+166 RLRAESTNIKTESEPPEVRTHNLRRRMGCAPPKCENEKEIHS
-175 VFLWASALWGQYLN
+175 TAKL
-189 FAISILC
+189 
-196 FLVSF
+196 
-201 PFQRES
+201 PEKREHAGEQEKDKS
-207 KTKLHQ
+207 K
-213 KSQVTELPAC
+213 A
-223 SLTRSSLKCS
+223 RSKKPT
-233 NSYSGT
+233 NA
-239 FLLQVDLYV
+239 VDLYV

-369 EFGSGFPVRGGK
+369 EFGSGFPVRDGK

-589 KDMAVMIEDEKRLR
+589 KDMAVMIEDEKMLR
-603 EKLDKLGVTDSERV
+603 ERVHKLGVTDSEQV

-639 AVYCP
+639 AVYCS

-668 LGYRYTLE
+668 LGYRYNLE
-676 ELYPMMTALKMR
+676 DLYPMMNALKLR

-702 LEAKINNK
+702 LEAKINSK
-710 KSLISFKALIEESEM
+710 RSLINFKALIEESEI

-759 QTRYRSGGGKCQNQ
+759 QTRYRSGGGKSQNQ
-773 LTVNELRLFVRQ
+773 LSVNELRLFVRQ

-806 EAFQQQSQ
+806 EAFQQHSQ

-824 ADLQELLDVSFD
+824 AELQELLDVSFD

-844 AELRIRLEQ
+844 AELRTRLEQ

-859 VQLTSS
+859 VQLASS
-865 DHSSLTLDDMRRL
+865 DQNSLTLDDMRRL

-926 LVAAVKE
+926 LVAAVRE

-938 AYLPS
+938 AYLPN
-943 GVALKDAVQK
+943 GAALKDAVQK
-953 AKDWLQEVEALQ
+953 AKDWLQEVEGLQ
-965 VGGRVPVLDT
+965 AGGRVPVLDT
-975 LAELVTRGRSIPV
+975 LVELVTRGRSIPV

-1002 VQAWKECAAN
+1002 VKAWKECAAN
-1012 TFLCENSPYSLLEVL
+1012 TFLYENCPYSLLEVL

-1033 GMLNLKRKQKKLKE
+1033 GMLSLKRKQKKLKE
-1047 TVPSGK
+1047 PVPSGK

-1067 ALSESKD
+1067 ALTESKD

-1105 SSEEDTELKVCL
+1105 SNEEDAEMKVCL

-1137 TGCVSVPTVLQGPR
+1137 TGCVSVPSTLQGPR

-1217 KVGSGLLYTRWQ
+1217 KVGSGLLYNRWQ
-1229 TTSGQ
+1229 ATAGQ

-1239 KVRLKLLV
+1239 KVSQTI
-1247 GFLAVGDAWD
+1247 GAMSFSMPWD
-1257 TTHYP
+1257 WDNRTVYLHSSFST
-1262 SPAGHGA
+1262 G
-1269 IGHNSLCVAIQ
+1269 
-1280 PVLYPSD
+1280 
-1287 PSIKSMSLQLRQG
+1287 
-1300 CCVGQYQ
+1300 
-1307 MLCTSP
+1307 
-1313 GAELKLWCQ
+1313 
-1322 WIRGEVLVSAVS
+1322 
-1334 QHCCP
+1334 QHCIP
-1339 VLVSGLMNATSPREA
+1339 LHVIS
-1354 SSSNHGSWAA
+1354 
-1364 LALAKVKNVEHL
+1364 
-1376 DGFEKVTCKNS
+1376 
-1387 CGDCTELDEL
+1387 TELDEL

-1410 IQELYQIL
+1410 IQELYQTL
-1418 FTKQSPALQTE
+1418 FTKPSPAPQTE
-1429 QRSPAGAPRKKDGIS
+1429 QRSSAGPANEKNECCRGKKDGIS

-1458 FCDGKRAR
+1458 FCDEKRSR
-1466 VKKVRTPKK
+1466 VKQMRTPKK

-1481 HSKDLCTN
+1481 HSRDLCN
-1489 KLERER
+1489 NRLERER
-1495 ERLLEMQRSAE
+1495 ERLFEMQRSSE
-1506 SHLLPSDTSFS
+1506 NHSFPSDTSFS

-1569 EDYICISCTG
+1569 EDYICSSCSG
-1579 K
+1579 KDSQYRK

>member
-146 IPQRQSVQPSETCPP
+146 IPQRQSVPPSETCPP

-166 RLRAEVRES
+166 RLRAEAQIRQECKNVEGLLLRQ
-175 VFLWASALWGQYLN
+175 ATSAAG
-189 FAISILC
+189 S
-196 FLVSF
+196 
-201 PFQRES
+201 
-207 KTKLHQ
+207 
-213 KSQVTELPAC
+213 
-223 SLTRSSLKCS
+223 SLTIRLHESYHYENLKREAHRRKPCSFTARYLKCS
-233 NSYSGT
+233 NSHSGN

-554 YRLLHRYCVFSHDE
+554 YRLLNRYCVFSHDE

-589 KDMAVMIEDEKRLR
+589 KDMAIMIEDEKRLR
-603 EKLDKLGVTDSERV
+603 EKVDKLGVTNSERV

-676 ELYPMMTALKMR
+676 ELYPMMNALKMR

-710 KSLISFKALIEESEM
+710 RSLISFKALIEESEM

-814 KLLSEEMPSA
+814 KLLSIEMPSA
-824 ADLQELLDVSFD
+824 AELQELLDVSFD

-859 VQLTSS
+859 VQLASS
-865 DHSSLTLDDMRRL
+865 DQNSLTLDDMRRL

-915 IKARPRQSLSS
+915 IKARPRQFLSS

-938 AYLPS
+938 AYLPN

-975 LAELVTRGRSIPV
+975 LVELVTRGRSIPV
-988 HLDYLPRLESLVSE
+988 HLDYLPRLEALVSE

-1033 GMLNLKRKQKKLKE
+1033 GILNLKRKQKKLKE
-1047 TVPSGK
+1047 PVPSGK

-1105 SSEEDTELKVCL
+1105 ATEEDAELKVCL

-1137 TGCVSVPTVLQGPR
+1137 TGCVSVPNILQGPR

-1203 QQMLYSGNLKLIQD
+1203 QQMLYSGNIKLIQD
-1217 KVGSGLLYTRWQ
+1217 KVGSGLLYNRWQ
-1229 TTSGQ
+1229 ATAGQ

-1239 KVRLKLLV
+1239 KVRLSCCWLPWV
-1247 GFLAVGDAWD
+1247 GGVCYLTFQNYMFSENISALCFVLFSRFPRQLELCHSPCLMTGITEPYIYILHFLQDSTASHSMVCNLHFELFSPFFFPPVFGGEKGVSWSTGD
-1257 TTHYP
+1257 
-1262 SPAGHGA
+1262 G
-1269 IGHNSLCVAIQ
+1269 
-1280 PVLYPSD
+1280 
-1287 PSIKSMSLQLRQG
+1287 
-1300 CCVGQYQ
+1300 
-1307 MLCTSP
+1307 
-1313 GAELKLWCQ
+1313 
-1322 WIRGEVLVSAVS
+1322 
-1334 QHCCP
+1334 
-1339 VLVSGLMNATSPREA
+1339 SGREA
-1354 SSSNHGSWAA
+1354 
-1364 LALAKVKNVEHL
+1364 LLTL
-1376 DGFEKVTCKNS
+1376 KNS
-1387 CGDCTELDEL
+1387 FPPLSLSFTIVISTELDEL

-1418 FTKQSPALQTE
+1418 FTKQSPVLPTE
-1429 QRSPAGAPRKKDGIS
+1429 QRSSVGPANEKARKKDGIS

-1458 FCDGKRAR
+1458 FYDEKRAR
-1466 VKKVRTPKK
+1466 VKKMRTPKK

-1495 ERLLEMQRSAE
+1495 ERLFEVQRSSE
-1506 SHLLPSDTSFS
+1506 SHLLPSDMSFS

-1569 EDYICISCTG
+1569 EDYICVSCTG
-1579 K
+1579 KDSQ

>member
-1 QDWQPPF
+1 MAEFLPPPECPVFEPSWEEFADPFAFIHKIRPIAEQTGICKVRPPPDWQPPF

-120 SGASLLCL
+120 SGASLLAPDICSKLMCLVDHAVLKKCL

-133 TSDTKD
+133 TNDTKD

-166 RLRAEVRES
+166 RLRAECENEKEIHSTVKRE
-175 VFLWASALWGQYLN
+175 LAEK
-189 FAISILC
+189 
-196 FLVSF
+196 
-201 PFQRES
+201 REHTGDMEKEKPKSRS
-207 KTKLHQ
+207 KKPT
-213 KSQVTELPAC
+213 
-223 SLTRSSLKCS
+223 SS
-233 NSYSGT
+233 
-239 FLLQVDLYV
+239 VDLYV

-369 EFGSGFPVRGGK
+369 EFGSGFPVRDGK

-554 YRLLHRYCVFSHDE
+554 YRLLNRYCVFSHDE
-568 MICKMASKADVLDVV
+568 MICKMASKADDLDVV

-589 KDMAVMIEDEKRLR
+589 KDMSIMIEDERALR
-603 EKLDKLGVTDSERV
+603 EAVRKLGVTETERV
-617 AFELFPDDERQ
+617 AFEMLPDDERQ

-639 AVYCP
+639 AVYCS

-668 LGYRYTLE
+668 LGYRYTLDD
-676 ELYPMMTALKMR
+676 LYPMMNALKSR

-710 KSLISFKALIEESEM
+710 KSLISFKALIEESEI

-759 QTRYRSGGGKCQNQ
+759 QTRYRSGGGKSQNQ

-806 EAFQQQSQ
+806 EAFQQHSQ
-814 KLLSEEMPSA
+814 KLLSEEIPSA
-824 ADLQELLDVSFD
+824 AELQKLLDVSFE

-844 AELRIRLEQ
+844 PELRIRLEQ
-853 ARWLED
+853 AHWLED
-859 VQLTSS
+859 VQQACA
-865 DHSSLTLDDMRRL
+865 DQSSLTLDDMRRL

-901 LTVSEHWDDKARNL
+901 LTISEHWDDKARNL
-915 IKARPRQSLSS
+915 IKARPRQTLSS

-938 AYLPS
+938 AYLPN
-943 GVALKDAVQK
+943 GIVLKDVAQK

-965 VGGRVPVLDT
+965 GGGRVPVLDT
-975 LAELVTRGRSIPV
+975 LVELLTRGRSIPV
-988 HLDYLPRLESLVSE
+988 HLDYLPRLESLVAE
-1002 VQAWKECAAN
+1002 VQAWKECASN
-1012 TFLCENSPYSLLEVL
+1012 TFLTENSPYCLLEVL

-1033 GMLNLKRKQKKLKE
+1033 GISGLKKKQKKLKE
-1047 TVPSGK
+1047 PVPSGK
-1053 KKSTKLETLSDLER
+1053 KKGTKLESLSDLER
-1067 ALSESKD
+1067 ALSESRD

-1092 LRSLRAANEVKVL
+1092 LRCLRAANEGKVL
-1105 SSEEDTELKVCL
+1105 ATEEDGEMKVCL
-1117 CQKEPAA
+1117 CQKEPVA

-1137 TGCVSVPTVLQGPR
+1137 TSCVSAPSILQGPH

-1203 QQMLYSGNLKLIQD
+1203 QQMLYSGNLKHIQD
-1217 KVGSGLLYTRWQ
+1217 KVGSGLLYSRWQ
-1229 TTSGQ
+1229 TTAGQ

-1239 KVRLKLLV
+1239 KVSQTIGAMSFSLPH
-1247 GFLAVGDAWD
+1247 DWD
-1257 TTHYP
+1257 SRTIYLH
-1262 SPAGHGA
+1262 SPF
-1269 IGHNSLCVAIQ
+1269 ST
-1280 PVLYPSD
+1280 
-1287 PSIKSMSLQLRQG
+1287 
-1300 CCVGQYQ
+1300 GQNCIP
-1307 MLCTSP
+1307 LHV
-1313 GAELKLWCQ
+1313 
-1322 WIRGEVLVSAVS
+1322 ISA
-1334 QHCCP
+1334 
-1339 VLVSGLMNATSPREA
+1339 
-1354 SSSNHGSWAA
+1354 
-1364 LALAKVKNVEHL
+1364 
-1376 DGFEKVTCKNS
+1376 
-1387 CGDCTELDEL
+1387 ELDEL

-1418 FTKQSPALQTE
+1418 FTKQSPVLQAE
-1429 QRSPAGAPRKKDGIS
+1429 QKSPVGPLNEKNEYCRGRRDGVG
-1444 YMERKLKRRFERES
+1444 YMERKLKRRFEREG

-1466 VKKVRTPKK
+1466 IKKMKTPKK

-1481 HSKDLCTN
+1481 YSKDLSNN

-1495 ERLLEMQRSAE
+1495 ERERLIEVQRSSE

-1526 AICPAVNCLQPEGDE
+1526 AICPAMNCLQPEGDE

-1554 FHQVCVGISPEMAEK
+1554 FHQVCVGVSPEMAEK
-1569 EDYICISCTG
+1569 EDYICVSCAG
-1579 K
+1579 KDSQHRNFLS

>member
-1 QDWQPPF
+1 DWQPPF

-69 LVAEEGGFDV
+69 LVAEQGGFDV

-128 QKPDL
+128 QKPEL
-133 TSDTKD
+133 SSDTKD

-146 IPQRQSVQPSETCPP
+146 IPQRQSVPPSETCPP

-166 RLRAEVRES
+166 RLTAEATNIKAESEAVESRTHNLRRRMGCAPPKSDCDKEMRNLGKLPEKKEPSGEPEKDKSKVR
-175 VFLWASALWGQYLN
+175 
-189 FAISILC
+189 
-196 FLVSF
+196 
-201 PFQRES
+201 S
-207 KTKLHQ
+207 KKPTN
-213 KSQVTELPAC
+213 A
-223 SLTRSSLKCS
+223 
-233 NSYSGT
+233 
-239 FLLQVDLYV
+239 VDLYV

-554 YRLLHRYCVFSHDE
+554 YRLLNRYCVFSHDE
-568 MICKMASKADVLDVV
+568 MICKMASKAEDLDVV

-589 KDMAVMIEDEKRLR
+589 KDMAIMIEEEKRLR
-603 EKLDKLGVTDSERV
+603 EKVDKLGVTDSERV
-617 AFELFPDDERQ
+617 TFELFPDDERQ

-644 CKPGLLVCLYHVE
+644 CKPGLLVCLYHIE
-657 DLCSCPTYKYK
+657 DLCSCPAYKYK
-668 LGYRYTLE
+668 LGYRYSLE
-676 ELYPMMTALKMR
+676 ELYPMMEALKMR
-688 AESYNEWASNVNEA
+688 AESYDEWASNVSEA

-710 KSLISFKALIEESEM
+710 KSLINFKALIEESEL

-759 QTRYRSGGGKCQNQ
+759 QTRQVYRSGGGKCQNQ

-785 LYALPCVLSQT
+785 LHALPCVLSQT

-814 KLLSEEMPSA
+814 KLLCEEMPSA
-824 ADLQELLDVSFD
+824 AELQELLDVSFD
-836 FDVDLPQL
+836 FDVELPQL
-844 AELRIRLEQ
+844 SELRARLEQ

-859 VQLTSS
+859 VQVASS
-865 DHSSLTLDDMRRL
+865 EHGSLTLDAMRRL
-878 IDSGVGLAPY
+878 IDSGVGLEPY
-888 PAVEKAMAKLQEL
+888 PAVERAMAKLQEL

-926 LVAAVKE
+926 LSAALKE
-933 IEEIP
+933 LEEIP
-938 AYLPS
+938 AYLPN
-943 GVALKDAVQK
+943 GAALKDAVQR
-953 AKDWLQEVEALQ
+953 AQDWLQEVEALQ

-988 HLDYLPRLESLVSE
+988 HLDYLPRLEGLVSE

-1027 CPRCDI
+1027 CPWCDI
-1033 GMLNLKRKQKKLKE
+1033 GMLSLKRKQKKLKE
-1047 TVPSGK
+1047 PVPSGK

-1082 GEARLKEMEA
+1082 GEARLREMEA
-1092 LRSLRAANEVKVL
+1092 LRALRAANEVKVL
-1105 SSEEDTELKVCL
+1105 SSEEDTELRVCL

-1137 TGCVSVPTVLQGPR
+1137 TGCVSVPGAVPGPR

-1159 RSEKPP
+1159 RSQKPP

-1203 QQMLYSGNLKLIQD
+1203 QQMLYSGNLRRIQE
-1217 KVGSGLLYTRWQ
+1217 KVGSGLLYSRWQ
-1229 TTSGQ
+1229 ASAGQ

-1239 KVRLKLLV
+1239 KVSQTI
-1247 GFLAVGDAWD
+1247 GAMSFSMPHDWD
-1257 TTHYP
+1257 NRTIYLH
-1262 SPAGHGA
+1262 SPFSTG
-1269 IGHNSLCVAIQ
+1269 
-1280 PVLYPSD
+1280 
-1287 PSIKSMSLQLRQG
+1287 
-1300 CCVGQYQ
+1300 
-1307 MLCTSP
+1307 
-1313 GAELKLWCQ
+1313 
-1322 WIRGEVLVSAVS
+1322 
-1334 QHCCP
+1334 QHCIP
-1339 VLVSGLMNATSPREA
+1339 LHVIS
-1354 SSSNHGSWAA
+1354 
-1364 LALAKVKNVEHL
+1364 
-1376 DGFEKVTCKNS
+1376 
-1387 CGDCTELDEL
+1387 TELDEL

-1410 IQELYQIL
+1410 IQELYQTL
-1418 FTKQSPALQTE
+1418 FTKQSPALQE
-1429 QRSPAGAPRKKDGIS
+1429 QRSPGAPTSEKASSECCRGKKDGLS
-1444 YMERKLKRRFERES
+1444 YMERKLKRRFERENL
-1458 FCDGKRAR
+1458 CGEKRTR
-1466 VKKVRTPKK
+1466 VKKMRTPKK
-1475 KKLKLN
+1475 KKLKLSP
-1481 HSKDLCTN
+1481 SKDLCSH
-1489 KLERER
+1489 RVER
-1495 ERLLEMQRSAE
+1495 ERLLELQRPSE
-1506 SHLLPSDTSFS
+1506 SHSVPSDTSFS

-1526 AICPAVNCLQPEGDE
+1526 AICPALNCLQPEGEE

-1554 FHQVCVGISPEMAEK
+1554 FHQVCVGISAEMAEK
-1569 EDYICISCTG
+1569 EDYICTSCTG
-1579 K
+1579 KDSQYRK

>member
-1 QDWQPPF
+1 MAEFLPPPECPVFEPSWEEFADPF
-8 ACDVDKLHFTPRIQR
+8 AFIHKIRPIAEQTGICK
-23 LNELEAQTRVKL
+23 AQTRVKL

-69 LVAEEGGFDV
+69 LVAEQGGFDV

-133 TSDTKD
+133 SSDTKD

-146 IPQRQSVQPSETCPP
+146 IPQRQSVPPSETCPP

-166 RLRAEVRES
+166 RLTAEATNIKTESEPAEARTHNLRRRMGCAPPKSDSDKEMRSLVKLPEKKDLPGEPEKDKSKVR
-175 VFLWASALWGQYLN
+175 
-189 FAISILC
+189 
-196 FLVSF
+196 
-201 PFQRES
+201 S
-207 KTKLHQ
+207 KKPTN
-213 KSQVTELPAC
+213 A
-223 SLTRSSLKCS
+223 
-233 NSYSGT
+233 
-239 FLLQVDLYV
+239 VDLYV

-386 EEEEYLDSGWNLNN
+386 EEEDYLDSGWNLNN

-415 ICGMKLPWLYVGMC
+415 ICGMKLPWL
-429 FSSFCWHIEDHW
+429 
-441 SYSINYLHWGE
+441 GE

-554 YRLLHRYCVFSHDE
+554 YRLLNRYCVFSHDE

-589 KDMAVMIEDEKRLR
+589 KDMAIMIEEEKRLR
-603 EKLDKLGVTDSERV
+603 EKVDKLGVTDSERV
-617 AFELFPDDERQ
+617 MFELFPDDERQ

-657 DLCSCPTYKYK
+657 DLCPCPTYKYK

-676 ELYPMMTALKMR
+676 ELYPMMDALKMR
-688 AESYNEWASNVNEA
+688 AESYNEWASNVSEA

-710 KSLISFKALIEESEM
+710 KSLVSFKALIEESEL

-759 QTRYRSGGGKCQNQ
+759 QTSGNQELNCRCRYRSGGGKCQNQ

-785 LYALPCVLSQT
+785 LYALPCLLSQT
-796 PLLKDLLDRV
+796 PLLKERGLRYFFLL
-806 EAFQQQSQ
+806 FH
-814 KLLSEEMPSA
+814 LLPPPS
-824 ADLQELLDVSFD
+824 V
-836 FDVDLPQL
+836 
-844 AELRIRLEQ
+844 RLEDTGPGGAQ
-853 ARWLED
+853 ICA
-859 VQLTSS
+859 TSYIYS
-865 DHSSLTLDDMRRL
+865 
-878 IDSGVGLAPY
+878 PY
-888 PAVEKAMAKLQEL
+888 
-901 LTVSEHWDDKARNL
+901 
-915 IKARPRQSLSS
+915 RPRQSLSS
-926 LVAAVKE
+926 LAAAVKE
-933 IEEIP
+933 LEEIP
-938 AYLPS
+938 AYLPN
-943 GVALKDAVQK
+943 GAALKDAVQK

-988 HLDYLPRLESLVSE
+988 HLDYLPRLEALVSE

-1027 CPRCDI
+1027 CPWCDI
-1033 GMLNLKRKQKKLKE
+1033 GMLSLKRKQKKLKE
-1047 TVPSGK
+1047 PVPSGK

-1082 GEARLKEMEA
+1082 GEARLREMEA
-1092 LRSLRAANEVKVL
+1092 LRALRAANEVKVL
-1105 SSEEDTELKVCL
+1105 SSEEDSELKVCL

-1137 TGCVSVPTVLQGPR
+1137 TGCVSVPSVAQGPH
-1151 VWLCPHCH
+1151 VWLCPQCH

-1203 QQMLYSGNLKLIQD
+1203 QQMLYSGNLKRIQD
-1217 KVGSGLLYTRWQ
+1217 KVSSGLLYSRWQ
-1229 TTSGQ
+1229 PSVGQ
-1234 LPETN
+1234 LPEAN
-1239 KVRLKLLV
+1239 K
-1247 GFLAVGDAWD
+1247 
-1257 TTHYP
+1257 
-1262 SPAGHGA
+1262 SE
-1269 IGHNSLCVAIQ
+1269 
-1280 PVLYPSD
+1280 
-1287 PSIKSMSLQLRQG
+1287 
-1300 CCVGQYQ
+1300 CC
-1307 MLCTSP
+1307 
-1313 GAELKLWCQ
+1313 
-1322 WIRGEVLVSAVS
+1322 RG
-1334 QHCCP
+1334 
-1339 VLVSGLMNATSPREA
+1339 
-1354 SSSNHGSWAA
+1354 
-1364 LALAKVKNVEHL
+1364 
-1376 DGFEKVTCKNS
+1376 
-1387 CGDCTELDEL
+1387 
-1397 MMEAQLLQVSLPE
+1397 
-1410 IQELYQIL
+1410 
-1418 FTKQSPALQTE
+1418 
-1429 QRSPAGAPRKKDGIS
+1429 KKDGMS

-1458 FCDGKRAR
+1458 FCGEKRAR
-1466 VKKVRTPKK
+1466 VKKMRTPKK
-1475 KKLKLN
+1475 KKLKLS
-1481 HSKDLCTN
+1481 HSKDLCSN

-1495 ERLLEMQRSAE
+1495 ERLLELQRPSE

-1526 AICPAVNCLQPEGDE
+1526 AICPALNCLQPEGEE

-1569 EDYICISCTG
+1569 EDYICTSCTG
-1579 K
+1579 KDSQYRK

>member
-1 QDWQPPF
+1 DWQPPF

-146 IPQRQSVQPSETCPP
+146 IPQRQSVQPAETCPP

-166 RLRAEVRES
+166 RLRAESTNIKTESEPPEVRTHNLRRRMGCAPPKCENEKEVHS
-175 VFLWASALWGQYLN
+175 TVKL
-189 FAISILC
+189 
-196 FLVSF
+196 
-201 PFQRES
+201 PEKREPAGEPEKDKS
-207 KTKLHQ
+207 K
-213 KSQVTELPAC
+213 A
-223 SLTRSSLKCS
+223 RSKKPT
-233 NSYSGT
+233 NA
-239 FLLQVDLYV
+239 VDLYV

-369 EFGSGFPVRGGK
+369 EFGSGFPVRDGK

-568 MICKMASKADVLDVV
+568 MICKMASKADDLDVV

-589 KDMAVMIEDEKRLR
+589 KDMAIMIEDEKMLR
-603 EKLDKLGVTDSERV
+603 ERVHKLGVTDSEQV

-639 AVYCP
+639 AVYCS

-668 LGYRYTLE
+668 LGYRYNLE
-676 ELYPMMTALKMR
+676 DLYPMMNALKLR

-710 KSLISFKALIEESEM
+710 KSLISFKALIEESEV

-759 QTRYRSGGGKCQNQ
+759 QTRYRSGGGKSQNQ

-806 EAFQQQSQ
+806 EAFQQHSQ

-824 ADLQELLDVSFD
+824 AELQELLDVSFD

-844 AELRIRLEQ
+844 ADLRTRLEQ

-859 VQLTSS
+859 VQLASA
-865 DHSSLTLDDMRRL
+865 DQNSLTLDDMRRL

-926 LVAAVKE
+926 LVAAVRE

-938 AYLPS
+938 AYLPN
-943 GVALKDAVQK
+943 GAALKDAVQK
-953 AKDWLQEVEALQ
+953 AKDWLQEVEGLQ
-965 VGGRVPVLDT
+965 AGGRVPVLDT
-975 LAELVTRGRSIPV
+975 LVELVTRGRSIPV

-1002 VQAWKECAAN
+1002 VKAWKECAAN
-1012 TFLCENSPYSLLEVL
+1012 TFLYENCPYSLLEVL

-1047 TVPSGK
+1047 PVPSGK

-1082 GEARLKEMEA
+1082 GEARLREMEA

-1105 SSEEDTELKVCL
+1105 SNEEDAEMKVCL

-1137 TGCVSVPTVLQGPR
+1137 TSCVSVPSTLQGPR

-1217 KVGSGLLYTRWQ
+1217 KVGSGLLYNRWQ
-1229 TTSGQ
+1229 ATASQ

-1239 KVRLKLLV
+1239 KVSQTI
-1247 GFLAVGDAWD
+1247 GAMSFSMPWD
-1257 TTHYP
+1257 WDNKTIYLHSSFST
-1262 SPAGHGA
+1262 G
-1269 IGHNSLCVAIQ
+1269 
-1280 PVLYPSD
+1280 
-1287 PSIKSMSLQLRQG
+1287 
-1300 CCVGQYQ
+1300 
-1307 MLCTSP
+1307 
-1313 GAELKLWCQ
+1313 
-1322 WIRGEVLVSAVS
+1322 
-1334 QHCCP
+1334 QHCIP
-1339 VLVSGLMNATSPREA
+1339 LHVIS
-1354 SSSNHGSWAA
+1354 
-1364 LALAKVKNVEHL
+1364 
-1376 DGFEKVTCKNS
+1376 
-1387 CGDCTELDEL
+1387 TELDEL

-1410 IQELYQIL
+1410 IQELYEIL
-1418 FTKQSPALQTE
+1418 FTKQSPAPQTE
-1429 QRSPAGAPRKKDGIS
+1429 QRSSAGPANEKASCCRGKKDGIS

-1458 FCDGKRAR
+1458 FCDEKRSR
-1466 VKKVRTPKK
+1466 VKQMRTPKK

-1481 HSKDLCTN
+1481 HSKDLCN
-1489 KLERER
+1489 NRLERER
-1495 ERLLEMQRSAE
+1495 ERLFEMQRSSE
-1506 SHLLPSDTSFS
+1506 SHLFPSDASFS

-1579 K
+1579 KDSQYRK

>member
-1 QDWQPPF
+1 DWQPPF

-161 ARRAK
+161 GRRAK
-166 RLRAEVRES
+166 RLSTEATNIKIESDAPEARTHNLRRRMGCAPPKCENEKEMHSAVKLPEKREHAGEPEKDKSKVRAKKPTN
-175 VFLWASALWGQYLN
+175 A
-189 FAISILC
+189 
-196 FLVSF
+196 
-201 PFQRES
+201 
-207 KTKLHQ
+207 
-213 KSQVTELPAC
+213 
-223 SLTRSSLKCS
+223 
-233 NSYSGT
+233 
-239 FLLQVDLYV
+239 VDLYV

-554 YRLLHRYCVFSHDE
+554 YRLLNRYCVFSHDE

-589 KDMAVMIEDEKRLR
+589 KDMAIMIEDEKRLR
-603 EKLDKLGVTDSERV
+603 EKVDKLGVTDSERV
-617 AFELFPDDERQ
+617 TFELFPDDERQ

-676 ELYPMMTALKMR
+676 ELYPMMNALKMR

-710 KSLISFKALIEESEM
+710 KSLISFKALIDESEM

-824 ADLQELLDVSFD
+824 AELQELLDVSFD

-844 AELRIRLEQ
+844 AELRTRLEQ

-859 VQLTSS
+859 VQLASS
-865 DHSSLTLDDMRRL
+865 DQNSLTLDDMRRL

-938 AYLPS
+938 AYLPN

-975 LAELVTRGRSIPV
+975 LVELVSRGRSIPV
-988 HLDYLPRLESLVSE
+988 HLDYLPRLEALVAE
-1002 VQAWKECAAN
+1002 VQVWKECAAS

-1033 GMLNLKRKQKKLKE
+1033 GMLSPKRKQKKLKE
-1047 TVPSGK
+1047 PVLSGK

-1105 SSEEDTELKVCL
+1105 SSEEDAELKVCL

-1137 TGCVSVPTVLQGPR
+1137 TGCVSVPNVFQGPR

-1217 KVGSGLLYTRWQ
+1217 KVGSGLLYSRWQ
-1229 TTSGQ
+1229 ATAGQ

-1239 KVRLKLLV
+1239 KVSQTI
-1247 GFLAVGDAWD
+1247 GAMSFSMPHNWD
-1257 TTHYP
+1257 NRTIYLH
-1262 SPAGHGA
+1262 SPFSTG
-1269 IGHNSLCVAIQ
+1269 
-1280 PVLYPSD
+1280 
-1287 PSIKSMSLQLRQG
+1287 
-1300 CCVGQYQ
+1300 
-1307 MLCTSP
+1307 
-1313 GAELKLWCQ
+1313 
-1322 WIRGEVLVSAVS
+1322 
-1334 QHCCP
+1334 QHCIP
-1339 VLVSGLMNATSPREA
+1339 LHVVS
-1354 SSSNHGSWAA
+1354 
-1364 LALAKVKNVEHL
+1364 
-1376 DGFEKVTCKNS
+1376 
-1387 CGDCTELDEL
+1387 TELDEL

-1410 IQELYQIL
+1410 IQELYQTL
-1418 FTKQSPALQTE
+1418 FTKQME
-1429 QRSPAGAPRKKDGIS
+1429 QRSPVGSTSEKASNECCRGKKDGIS

-1458 FCDGKRAR
+1458 FCDEKRAR
-1466 VKKVRTPKK
+1466 VKKMRTPKK

-1481 HSKDLCTN
+1481 HSKDVCPN

-1495 ERLLEMQRSAE
+1495 ERLLEMQPPSE
-1506 SHLLPSDTSFS
+1506 SHLLPSDMSFS
-1517 EQEDSEDED
+1517 EQEDSEDDD

-1569 EDYICISCTG
+1569 EDYICISCSG
-1579 K
+1579 KDSQYRK